1 MPPPGRRRGSAGR
14 PGLARPGAAVSPQ
27 QQDAR
32 RLPPD
37 ADLRQRAAADVTA
50 AQNEEEEEESTFLQR
65 VTNVLDENV
74 EDVAAHHRGLEDGTA
89 F

>member
-1 MPPPGRRRGSAGR
+1 M
-14 PGLARPGAAVSPQ
+14 SPQ

-50 AQNEEEEEESTFLQR
+50 AENEEEAGESAFLQR
-65 VTNVLDENV
+65 VTNVPDENV
-74 EDVAAHHRGLEDGTA
+74 EDVAAHHRGLGDGTA
-89 F
+89 S